1 VRIALAQ
8 LNTVVGDIGGNARRI
23 GDAIERAAAAGA
35 AITLVP
41 ELAISGYPPEDL
53 LMRPEFAAASRAALD
68 ELAVGVTRGAA
79 LVGFPEWSGP
89 GGDVHNSAA
98 LVAGG
103 RVQAV
108 YRKRF
113 LPNYGVFDEA
123 RYFSAG
129 DRPIVLDVLGAR
141 VGVAICED
149 IWYSEPVAGDL
160 AAGRLDLICCLSSS
174 PYHQGKADWRERML
188 GTRAGDSQAAL
199 AFCNQVGGQDELVFD
214 GRSVV
219 FDAHGELVARASQFG
234 EELLLADVDLEM
246 AARRRL
252 REPLARRLGGEPPP
266 AVPILAPP
274 PLEASANGS
283 AGRIARILDSPEELW
298 SALVTGLRDYVDKN
312 GFRMVVLGVSGGIDS
327 ALVATLA
334 ADALGSERVVG
345 VAMPSPHSSPESLA
359 DAQALA
365 ESLGIRLETIAIAP
379 VVGAFEDA
387 VADLFAG
394 LPGDITEENLQA
406 RVRGTLLMALS
417 NKFGWLVLATG
428 NKSEISVGYSTLYG
442 DMVGGFA
449 PIRDLYKTWVFR
461 LARWRNESEGRE
473 LIPRHTLERPP
484 SAELAPG
491 QLDTDRLPPYDL
503 LDRILEG
510 YVEHDL
516 GAREL
521 AARGLPEEISAEVI
535 RMVDRAEYKRRQG
548 PVGIKITPRA
558 FGKDRR
564 MPITS
569 RHGE

>member
-23 GDAIERAAAAGA
+23 GEAIECAAAAGA

-53 LMRPEFAAASRAALD
+53 LLRPDFAAASRAALD
-68 ELAVGVTRGAA
+68 ELAAGVRQGAA
-79 LVGFPEWSGP
+79 LIGFPEWSGP

-98 LVAGG
+98 LVADG

-113 LPNYGVFDEA
+113 LPNYGVFDED

-129 DRPIVLDVLGAR
+129 DRPIVLELLGAR
-141 VGVAICED
+141 IGIAICED

-174 PYHQGKADWRERML
+174 PYHRGKADWRERML
-188 GTRAGDSQAAL
+188 GTRAGDSHAAL

-219 FDAHGELVARASQFG
+219 FDAYGELVARAGQFG

-252 REPLARRLGGEPPP
+252 REPLARRLGGEAPP
-266 AVPILAPP
+266 AQPVAAAPVGDP
-274 PLEASANGS
+274 SANGFVNVV
-283 AGRIARILDSPEELW
+283 APTLDAPAELW

-312 GFRMVVLGVSGGIDS
+312 GFRTVVLGLSGGIDS
-327 ALVATLA
+327 ALVATIA
-334 ADALGSERVVG
+334 VDALGSERVVG
-345 VAMPSPHSSPESLA
+345 VAMPSRHSGPDSLG

-365 ESLGIRLETIAIAP
+365 ESLGIRLETISIAP
-379 VVGAFEDA
+379 VVGPFEDA
-387 VADLFAG
+387 TAELFAG

-406 RVRGTLLMALS
+406 RVRGVLLMALS

-449 PIRDLYKTWVFR
+449 PIRDLYKTWVYR

-473 LIPRHTLERPP
+473 LIPRHTIERPP

-516 GAREL
+516 TAREL

-535 RMVDRAEYKRRQG
+535 RMVDRSEYKRRQG
-548 PVGIKITPRA
+548 PVGIKITPRS

-569 RHGE
+569 RYG